1 MKAPMKVLV
10 NDLFRT
16 GAMVFGVLAAF
27 SFAAGIWRFWVCYN
41 SVVTYVPTEKC
52 VAILTLFLSLAVIF
66 AVAAV
71 LLGRGGR

>member
-1 MKAPMKVLV
+1 MK
-10 NDLFRT
+10 DLFRT

-27 SFAAGIWRFWVCYN
+27 SFAAGIWRVWVCYDPA
-41 SVVTYVPTEKC
+41 VTYVPTEKC
-52 VAILTLFLSLAVIF
+52 VAIPTLFFCLVVIF